1 MGELNY
7 CVIVYFL
14 FFSFCVVSTFLY
26 LYISLINPRF
36 MENRDLY
43 GDNFM
48 TRRRTEKGGIVFVL
62 TRHSCKI

>member
-1 MGELNY
+1 MGEFNF
-7 CVIVYFL
+7 CVVVYFL

-48 TRRRTEKGGIVFVL
+48 TRRGTEKL
-62 TRHSCKI
+62 EL